1 MFVNL
6 NLTRSIYYCMYNNVD
21 DQAFRGQPQALRDFP
36 ESVAKEK
43 KESSHV
49 YTLARL
55 GSSSLKILLAICD
68 SFPNKLQSLEI
79 ASMVDLHRSTISK
92 YTNELAQLELI
103 EQSVLPRTEN
113 KQKPTYLFRLA
124 SKIEQEEIRDFV
136 KRKGIDNLPQQQINL
151 LAANEESHLLEGTQE
166 ESGSLPSEDLNPEEQ
181 VDVRSEIRS
190 NELPSQ
196 EPRKEYASEQIQE
209 AEVKSYSESQ
219 SLEERVGMVLTQ
231 MAKEIAALRNRV
243 AYLEQQLEQK
253 PQNVDTFD
261 FNQVLSILE
270 PTQNNKGTK

>member
-1 MFVNL
+1 
-6 NLTRSIYYCMYNNVD
+6 MYNNVD

-68 SFPNKLQSLEI
+68 SFPDKLQSLEI

-103 EQSVLPRTEN
+103 EQSVLPGTEN

-151 LAANEESHLLEGTQE
+151 LAANEELHLLEAIQE
-166 ESGSLPSEDLNPEEQ
+166 ESGSLPSKDLNPEDYIN
-181 VDVRSEIRS
+181 VHSKIGS
-190 NELPSQ
+190 NELLDQKPL
-196 EPRKEYASEQIQE
+196 KEYAPEENQE
-209 AEVKSYSESQ
+209 EVIFYRESQ
-219 SLEERVGMVLTQ
+219 SFESRVGMVLTQ
-231 MAKEIAALRNRV
+231 MATEIAALKNRV
-243 AYLEQQLEQK
+243 AHLEQQLEQK